1 MEEYLILKEIRQTN
15 LINDYILKA
24 HTLEQLHIMNIEHEE
39 ILDVTSGQ
47 ISIYCPD
54 KVIGYIDCIRRSREA
69 EVKINEL
76 RIKEM
81 NNNARRM

>member
-1 MEEYLILKEIRQTN
+1 MEEYLILKEINQAN
-15 LINDYILKA
+15 LINNYILNAK
-24 HTLEQLHIMNIEHEE
+24 TLQELELMNIEHEE

-76 RIKEM
+76 RVKGDE
-81 NNNARRM
+81 